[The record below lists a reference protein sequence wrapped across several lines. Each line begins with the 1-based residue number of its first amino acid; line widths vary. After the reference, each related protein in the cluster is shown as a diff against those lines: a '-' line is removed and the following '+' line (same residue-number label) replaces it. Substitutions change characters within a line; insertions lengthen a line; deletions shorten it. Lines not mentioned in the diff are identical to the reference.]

1 MASFDMVLFCHYAD
15 NKRRLMHRRHFLKE
29 AVSKIW
35 VILGGLFV
43 SFPAFSFMT
52 FHKPGEK
59 RVLFHRDEQPAP
71 VLFKEGV
78 FLVKR
83 EGGMIALSA
92 RCSHLGCT
100 LRYNQRSRRFEC
112 PCHGSLFDMEGHWIS
127 GPAKKD
133 LQQIPLTRGENGELS
148 VILKL

>member
-1 MASFDMVLFCHYAD
+1 ME
-15 NKRRLMHRRHFLKE
+15 RRHFLKG
-29 AVSKIW
+29 ALSKTCM
-35 VILGGLFV
+35 VLGGLFV
-43 SFPAFSFMT
+43 AFPAFSFMT
-52 FHKPGEK
+52 FHKPREK
-59 RVLFHRDEQPAP
+59 RIRFNPDEQPAP
-71 VLFKEGV
+71 VAFKDGV

-100 LRYNQRSRRFEC
+100 LRYSQRSHRFEC
-112 PCHGSLFDMEGHWIS
+112 PCHGSVFDMEGHWIS

-133 LQQIPLTRGENGELS
+133 LKQIPLIKGEDGQLS